1 MDLRDT
7 PEEAAF
13 RQEVREFIAEN
24 LPDSSK
30 GREAPAGSRTRTA
43 SGAASSARRATPG

>member
-13 RQEVREFIAEN
+13 RQEVREFIAQN
-24 LPDSSK
+24 VPDSSK
-30 GREAPAGSRTRTA
+30 RRSGRRFEDSDREWSRLLGEAGTRA
-43 SGAASSARRATPG
+43 

>member
-13 RQEVREFIAEN
+13 RQEVREFIAQN
-24 LPDSSK
+24 VPDELEA
-30 GREAPAGSRTRTA
+30 READGGSRTPTA
-43 SGAASSARRATPG
+43 SGAAASARPGTPA